1 MNIVKLGFLVIG
13 LVSSM
18 WSDTLKVG
26 ILPTL
31 DSKKIISMNQPLK
44 QFLEAELKQNVEL
57 YTSNGFK
64 NFFEDS
70 KNGQFDIL
78 ITAPHFG
85 ALHLQDGFTPV
96 LRYSAP
102 LKPIFV
108 IHKESKIKTIK
119 DLKNKRIALSSELSA
134 SSIGGLKVLLDAKLQ
149 NNIDYKLVVRSSHLN
164 AIMSVLLGE
173 ADVAIT
179 TYTPVSQIT
188 DEAIKSKIKYLESD
202 FNMPHIFTMTHPR
215 VSKKQVASL
224 KAALLKFEKTS
235 TGEQFFKDTSFQGYS
250 EISKKDI
257 KTIQPIL
264 KETKSFLGLK

>member
-1 MNIVKLGFLVIG
+1 MNIIKLGFLVIVT
-13 LVSSM
+13 LSSLCGEV
-18 WSDTLKVG
+18 LKIG

-44 QFLEAELKQNVEL
+44 QFLEAELKQDVEL
-57 YTSNGFK
+57 YSSNGFK

-70 KNGQFDIL
+70 KNGQFDML

-85 ALHLQDGFTPV
+85 VLHLNDGFTPV

-108 IHKESKIKTIK
+108 IRKDSKLKKISE
-119 DLKNKRIALSSELSA
+119 LKNKRIALSSELSA
-134 SSIGGLKVLLDAKLQ
+134 SSIGGIKVLLDAKLQ
-149 NNIDYKLVVRSSHLN
+149 NNVDYKLVVRSSHLN

-188 DEAIKSKIKYLESD
+188 DEAIKNNIKYLESD
-202 FNMPHIFTMTHPR
+202 FNMPHVFTITHPR
-215 VSKKQVASL
+215 VSKQKVASI
-224 KAALLKFEKTS
+224 KTALLKFEKTS
-235 TGEQFFKDTSFQGYS
+235 VGEQFFKDTGFQGYTQ
-250 EISKKDI
+250 ISKKDI

-264 KETKSFLGLK
+264 QETKNFLGLK